1 MAEELELF
9 KPGTTDPLLLGV
21 GDTFGPYQLT
31 LEDLVNDAFDWTG
44 IVIVAQIKD
53 KDGNLVA
60 SPTITVDT
68 ATPPYAYVTIE
79 LDYAD
84 TESIEPGEY
93 NFDVRYTLSGT
104 RRTIFQSQVN
114 VFNTFSEFP

>member
-9 KPGTTDPLLLGV
+9 KPGSTDPLLLGI
-21 GDTFGPYQLT
+21 GDTFGPYELT
-31 LEDLVNDAFDWTG
+31 LEDLVDDTFDWTG
-44 IVIVAQIKD
+44 IVVVAQIKD

-60 SPTITVDT
+60 SPDVTIDT
-68 ATPPYAYVTIE
+68 TTPPYAYITIG

-93 NFDVRYTLSGT
+93 NFDVRYTLSGV

-114 VFNTFSEFP
+114 VFSTFSEFP